1 MSINSFFGEGYP
13 KEAMQRKRN
22 RKSLN
27 FPSMSSYPPANP
39 RKELSDEEISKL
51 VPEHICAVHF
61 KVAKMHSAAHSED
74 DLFEGIGDA
83 DFSFIEGDYEEEYS
97 VNNNI
102 SVDDDYHQTTME
114 FVIET
119 LIEFFNYNSQTA
131 VQITEDINS
140 AGSAVVAVLPYEV
153 AEQKGIEVTVHA
165 RSNNFPLQIKLEPE
179 TA

>member
-1 MSINSFFGEGYP
+1 MSINSFFGEGHP

-22 RKSLN
+22 KKSLN

-61 KVAKMHSAAHSED
+61 KVAKKHSAAHSED

-83 DFSFIEGDYEEEYS
+83 DFSFIEGDDEEEYS

-114 FVIET
+114 FDENAFIVLKPLHSEEEVFLQPREVPMDDG
-119 LIEFFNYNSQTA
+119 LINC
-131 VQITEDINS
+131 D
-140 AGSAVVAVLPYEV
+140 
-153 AEQKGIEVTVHA
+153 
-165 RSNNFPLQIKLEPE
+165 NF
-179 TA
+179 

>member
-1 MSINSFFGEGYP
+1 MSQAGTVTKIKVNHEL
-13 KEAMQRKRN
+13 KE
-22 RKSLN
+22 
-27 FPSMSSYPPANP
+27 PPM
-39 RKELSDEEISKL
+39 
-51 VPEHICAVHF
+51 F
-61 KVAKMHSAAHSED
+61 KVIYLND
-74 DLFEGIGDA
+74 
-83 DFSFIEGDYEEEYS
+83 
-97 VNNNI
+97 N
-102 SVDDDYHQTTME
+102 QTTME

-131 VQITEDINS
+131 VQITEDINL